1 MKKFICLAMLFC
13 VLATFAQNTKYVNLF
28 MGSSGDNGQLA
39 PGATVPFGVVCVCPD
54 SDPRTHAGY
63 NYEVTKVTGISINR
77 LSGVGCSG
85 GGGNMRIRP
94 VHPSE
99 ELHIF
104 RNMPQECVITS
115 YGIIICYCYY
125 DAFFHNY
132 TATTPAIC
140 GCGSYSTSSKS
151 SYLKSKMLFT
161 SGLIFILGSLRGS
174 RVSCSSTCSKWFV

>member
-13 VLATFAQNTKYVNLF
+13 VLSTFAQNTKYVNLF

-99 ELHIF
+99 ELHIDKQTEEAV
-104 RNMPQECVITS
+104 PGYYATS
-115 YGIIICYCYY
+115 FTNGIKTEL
-125 DAFFHNY
+125 
-132 TATTPAIC
+132 TATNLMAVERYIYPDNLPASLWIDF
-140 GCGSYSTSSKS
+140 SSCFERKAT
-151 SYLKSKMLFT
+151 YE
-161 SGLIFILGSLRGS
+161 
-174 RVSCSSTCSKWFV
+174 